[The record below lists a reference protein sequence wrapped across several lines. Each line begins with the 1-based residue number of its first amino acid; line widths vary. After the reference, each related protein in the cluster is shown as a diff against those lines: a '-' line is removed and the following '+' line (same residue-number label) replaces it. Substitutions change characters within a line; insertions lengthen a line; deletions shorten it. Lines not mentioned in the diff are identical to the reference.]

1 MNKGINPIKNDTA
14 VCFGY
19 FPGCRC
25 HSLDHFSKLV
35 SSIYFCLAQCLPLL
49 YHCTYRRLT
58 CGQEEL
64 FCLLTPNARARQV
77 CKGKRVVKT
86 REYLSTVYL
95 STRHTHAHTL
105 RLRVSLSG
113 GWIGP
118 LPARLRLRV
127 LFKQSKDQ
135 GEEDNSYQLMTHSQK
150 FDLTLKLTRTPQIL
164 FQRRKHSDSGTK

>member
-1 MNKGINPIKNDTA
+1 MMNKGINPIKNDTA

-77 CKGKRVVKT
+77 CKGKRIVKT
-86 REYLSTVYL
+86 CKYLSTVYL
-95 STRHTHAHTL
+95 STRHTRTHAEITGITL
-105 RLRVSLSG
+105 WRMDRPAP
-113 GWIGP
+113 GP
-118 LPARLRLRV
+118 PEATCV
-127 LFKQSKDQ
+127 
-135 GEEDNSYQLMTHSQK
+135 
-150 FDLTLKLTRTPQIL
+150 I
-164 FQRRKHSDSGTK
+164 